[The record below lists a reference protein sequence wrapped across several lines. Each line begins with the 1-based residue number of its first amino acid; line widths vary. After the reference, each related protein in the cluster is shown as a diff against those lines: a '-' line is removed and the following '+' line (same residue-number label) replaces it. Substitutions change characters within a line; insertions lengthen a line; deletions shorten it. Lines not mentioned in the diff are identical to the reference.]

1 MHKYEIMKEMIM
13 EISSIETDILVVGAG
28 ISGITT
34 ALEAA
39 ETGFTVTLIEKN
51 PYIGGRVAQ
60 MNQYFPKLCP
70 PTCGMEINIRR
81 LRDNPR
87 ITLYTLAEVKSVSG
101 DAGNYSVNVNVKPRY
116 VNNKCTNCG
125 DCATACT
132 VERSNDFNF
141 GMDKTKAI
149 YLPYNNCYPMK
160 YVLDKSLCSREE
172 LNLIIDSCKYNAID
186 VNEED
191 REINI
196 NAKAIVWASGW
207 DPYNASNLETLGY
220 GKLQGVVTNM
230 MLERLASASGPTGGK
245 IQIPGSD
252 KPIEKVAFVQCAGS
266 RDENH
271 LEYCSSVCCM
281 ASLKQAQYIREQLP
295 ETEIHVFYIDI
306 RSPGPLED
314 FYTKMQNDSKVFF
327 HRGKVAKVIQDPTSK
342 QLIVE
347 AEDTMAGE
355 LKQSSVDLVVLAT
368 GMQPTTSKNGF
379 PVQPLLDENGFVRT
393 DVDKSII
400 GCGVCTGPKEVS
412 SVVQEST
419 GAAMKA
425 IHIVKGG
432 N

>member
-1 MHKYEIMKEMIM
+1 M
-13 EISSIETDILVVGAG
+13 EKSSIDTDILVVGAG
-28 ISGITT
+28 ISGIST

-39 ETGFTVTLIEKN
+39 ETGFNVTLIEKN

-60 MNQYFPKLCP
+60 LNQYFPKLCP
-70 PTCGMEINIRR
+70 PTCGLEINIRR

-87 ITLYTLAEVKSVSG
+87 ITLYTLAEVKTVSG
-101 DAGNYSVNVNVKPRY
+101 DAGKYNVNVKVKPRY

-132 VERSNDFNF
+132 VERINDFNF
-141 GMDKTKAI
+141 GLDNTKAI

-160 YVLDKSLCSREE
+160 YVLDKSICSSSE

-186 VNEED
+186 LNEVEK
-191 REINI
+191 ELNI

-207 DPYNASNLETLGY
+207 NPYDAKNLESLGF

-230 MLERLASASGPTGGK
+230 MLERLASPSGPTGGK
-245 IQIPGSD
+245 IQIPGLD

-314 FYTKMQNDSKVFF
+314 FYQRMQNDSKVFF
-327 HRGKVAKVIQDPTSK
+327 HRGKVAKVMQDPDSK
-342 QLIVE
+342 CLIVE

-355 LKQSSVDLVVLAT
+355 LKQATVDLVVLAT
-368 GMQPTTSKNGF
+368 GMQPNTAKNGF
-379 PVQPLLDENGFVRT
+379 PDKSILDDNGFIRT
-393 DVDKSII
+393 DIEKKII
-400 GCGVCTGPKEVS
+400 GCGVGTGPKDVA
-412 SVVQEST
+412 SVVQAST